1 MVITPVKTPPPP
13 RTLRRVLNTTLLL
26 LLAGVPACA
35 TGSGQ
40 VPPVQPGAADP
51 TAPTATLTVNLD
63 GFRKPEGLVRVA
75 VYSGP
80 DGFLSNDEKAVIRT
94 LADVKPA
101 DNQVVFQL
109 PAGQYAVA
117 VLHDQNASGKIETN
131 ILGIPKEG
139 VSTSNNPRPRFRA
152 PSFEESRFD
161 LPEEGKTIAI
171 TLHYY

>member
-1 MVITPVKTPPPP
+1 MVITPVKTPSPP
-13 RTLRRVLNTTLLL
+13 RTFRRVMNTALLL

-40 VPPVQPGAADP
+40 VPPTPTDP
-51 TAPTATLTVNLD
+51 TAPTTTLTVNLD

-75 VYSGP
+75 VFSAP

-94 LADVKPA
+94 VADVKPA

-152 PSFEESRFD
+152 PSFDESRFD